1 MAALVRDRPAQPV
14 SSGRGTG
21 CSAARRRDAGAHAR
35 GLEKRGAIHGELDG
49 GALTHRR
56 ARAPASKPRWRR
68 PVHSAGPPWPAAVA
82 SFSWREKTERRMS
95 LGFAGDAASPSFVPA
110 KRALG
115 RPILIVGDGR
125 LGTAAGERASFGPRG
140 ARRRAGLAAWPLAV
154 GPKARASRAPSGLGR
169 FRDWATSTVK
179 LYIVFFYFPEAF

>member
-1 MAALVRDRPAQPV
+1 
-14 SSGRGTG
+14 
-21 CSAARRRDAGAHAR
+21 
-35 GLEKRGAIHGELDG
+35 
-49 GALTHRR
+49 
-56 ARAPASKPRWRR
+56 
-68 PVHSAGPPWPAAVA
+68 
-82 SFSWREKTERRMS
+82 MS

-125 LGTAAGERASFGPRG
+125 LGTAAGERASLGPRG

-169 FRDWATSTVK
+169 FRAWAASTVK
-179 LYIVFFYFPEAF
+179 ALNCFFYFPEAF